1 MKNIRIVLP
10 NNYAMINDY
19 IGIINDKQVLL
30 NEDDINNLLR
40 IIRYWHNEYRN
51 DKIISKEEYF
61 ITINT
66 DDEEETINFNGS
78 YPDDLYIL
86 LDFLGDLYDRK

>member
-1 MKNIRIVLP
+1 MKSIRIVLP

-19 IGIINDKQVLL
+19 IGIINGKQVLL

-51 DKIISKEEYF
+51 DKIISKENYF

>member
-1 MKNIRIVLP
+1 MKSIRIVLP

-19 IGIINDKQVLL
+19 IGIINGKQVLL

-51 DKIISKEEYF
+51 DKIISKEKYF

>member
-1 MKNIRIVLP
+1 MKSIRIVLP
-10 NNYAMINDY
+10 NNYTMINDY

>member
-1 MKNIRIVLP
+1 MKSIRIVLP

-51 DKIISKEEYF
+51 DKFISKEEYF

>member
-1 MKNIRIVLP
+1 MMSIRIVLP

-66 DDEEETINFNGS
+66 DGEEETINFNGS

>member
-1 MKNIRIVLP
+1 MKSIRIVLP